1 MPKTV
6 YVHRLTSLKMSKC
19 IFMLEE
25 IITLGSFLFYYFGA
39 LKKLWVYLCKKNQL
53 IALSLELWCL
63 AFRKYT
69 QQNVIKLSDILPV
82 YVEMTL
88 IWEER

>member
-1 MPKTV
+1 MPKNV
-6 YVHRLTSLKMSKC
+6 YVHRLTSVKMSKY

-39 LKKLWVYLCKKNQL
+39 SKKLWVYLCKNKNQL
-53 IALSLELWCL
+53 IALPLELWCL

-69 QQNVIKLSDILPV
+69 QQNVIKLSDFFCLF
-82 YVEMTL
+82 M
-88 IWEER
+88 